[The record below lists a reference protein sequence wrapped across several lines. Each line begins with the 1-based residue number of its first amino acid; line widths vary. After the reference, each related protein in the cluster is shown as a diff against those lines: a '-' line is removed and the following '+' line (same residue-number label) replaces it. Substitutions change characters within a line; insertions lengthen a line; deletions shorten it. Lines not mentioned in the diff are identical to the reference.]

1 MLGFVKSQ
9 KKRDVVIS
17 QNSRGFMIKKK
28 EKKQKKKK
36 NKNKPPPP
44 KQNRDFVI

>member
-1 MLGFVKSQ
+1 MLGFVISQ

-28 EKKQKKKK
+28 N
-36 NKNKPPPP
+36 NK
-44 KQNRDFVI
+44 